1 MPKKRIP
8 LLLPFII
15 LSISFL
21 AQARPVS
28 AEDDVSDA
36 GLKKAVYSC
45 NNAEFSRAI
54 AYYKKAAADNDPE
67 AYLNLAVIFKDLGDY
82 EPGIGILKKGL
93 SRFPAD
99 TRMRSLLAR
108 LYYLSNR
115 LDQSIAILNRI
126 IRTAPDD
133 LETVII
139 LGLCYAAQG
148 DDAQAERFYEK
159 ALLLDKN
166 NVIARISLADLY
178 YRREKLAESAEEYRK
193 ISIID
198 SSIQRIYRVWGEIL
212 FRIGKFKEA
221 FKVYEKL
228 SSQEPQDKSIEE
240 RLDLIREKLGKE
252 FFAQER
258 ARRVEAKIKKKV
270 MVKPALGAKDMVFV
284 KVGLL
289 QTEGPVEFKCSGGFE
304 IISGAGKMILAA
316 GEEDRTYAITRNSED
331 KIVISTQDKSDLVS
345 DSRVFIRVLKPVATL
360 TLFNVKYG
368 RDNFWSN
375 QADRS
380 YRGQIEVKTIPEGL
394 SVINKVSLEEY
405 LYSVVPSEMPASWP
419 KEALKAQAVAARSE
433 ALAKLGRHK
442 DEGFDFCPEVHC
454 QVYSGVENE
463 SPNTNQVVDE
473 TRGLF
478 LTYKGKP
485 VDAIYSSCCGGNT
498 QDNIFG
504 NKEDFPYLS
513 GVMDSLVDQGVT
525 FPLSAYELDSW
536 LKKPAKGL
544 LCDIPEYAANV
555 NFRWVRIYTPEDIK
569 RMLAALAPGLG
580 EVRNI
585 TVMKR
590 NKFGHIDILKIKGSK
605 SSYLLKR
612 ESNIRKTLGG
622 LRSTVFKVETEY
634 GKDKKSQQFVIY
646 GAGWGH
652 AVGMC
657 QAGSRGMANQGK
669 GYKEILKHYF
679 TGVNLEKK
687 Y

>member
-1 MPKKRIP
+1 MLKKRVPI
-8 LLLPFII
+8 LLPLII
-15 LSISFL
+15 LSIGFL
-21 AQARPVS
+21 APSAAIAR
-28 AEDDVSDA
+28 DDRPDA
-36 GLKKAVYSC
+36 DLKKAPYAC
-45 NNAEFSRAI
+45 NNAEFSKAI
-54 AYYKKAAADNDPE
+54 SFYKKAADKNDPQ
-67 AYLNLAVIFKDLGDY
+67 AYLNLAAIFKDLGHYD
-82 EPGIGILKKGL
+82 PGIGILKKGL
-93 SRFPAD
+93 SKFPGD
-99 TRMRSLLAR
+99 TRMRQLLAR

-139 LGLCYAAQG
+139 LGLCYAAKG

-212 FRIGKFKEA
+212 FNIGKYKEA
-221 FKVYEKL
+221 FKVYDKL
-228 SSQEPQDKSIEE
+228 SSQEPLDMSIEKK
-240 RLDLIREKLGKE
+240 LDLIREKLGPE
-252 FFAQER
+252 FFEQER
-258 ARRVEAKIKKKV
+258 ARRVVAKTRKKV
-270 MVKPALGAKDMVFV
+270 TVKPAVGAKDMVYV
-284 KVGLL
+284 KVGLA
-289 QTEGPVEFKCSGGFE
+289 QTDGPVEFKCSGGFE
-304 IISGAGKMILAA
+304 ITSGDGNIVLAE
-316 GEEDRTYAITRNSED
+316 GEEDRTYDITRNSED
-331 KIVISTQDKSDLVS
+331 KIVISTTDKSDLTAQN
-345 DSRVFIRVLKPVATL
+345 RIFIRLLKPEATL

-368 RDNFWSN
+368 RDNFWAS

-380 YRGQIEVKTIPEGL
+380 YRGQIEVRVIPEGL

-419 KEALKAQAVAARSE
+419 KDALKAQAIAARSE
-433 ALAKLGRHK
+433 ALTKLGRHK
-442 DEGFDFCPEVHC
+442 NEGFDFCPEVHC
-454 QVYSGVENE
+454 QVYAGVENE

-513 GVMDSLVDQGVT
+513 GVMDSLVDQKLD
-525 FPLSAYELDSW
+525 FPFSPYELDNW

-569 RMLAALAPGLG
+569 RMLAEYAPGLG
-580 EVRNI
+580 DVRNI
-585 TVMKR
+585 TVVKR

-634 GKDKKSQQFVIY
+634 GKDKKPQQFVIY

-657 QAGSRGMANQGK
+657 QAGSRGMANQGR

-679 TGVNLEKK
+679 TGVSLEKK